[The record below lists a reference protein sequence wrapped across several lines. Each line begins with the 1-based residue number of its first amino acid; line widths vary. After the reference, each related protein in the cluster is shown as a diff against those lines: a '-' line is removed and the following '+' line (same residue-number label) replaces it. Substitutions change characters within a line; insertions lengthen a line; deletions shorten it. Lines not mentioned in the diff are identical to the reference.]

1 MTSGD
6 QAGAAGGRAPSA
18 AAADSG
24 PVRVGAV
31 DCGTN
36 SIRLLVAEGVPGR
49 PGLTDVTR
57 EMRII
62 RLGEGVDATGRIS
75 DGAISRARTALT
87 DYTATM
93 ADLGVRSV
101 RMVATSA
108 TRDAANKAEFFDMT
122 ADVLGEHFPGAA
134 AEVISGQTEAQ
145 LTFAGGVVDLDPRG
159 GPFVVADLGGGSTEI
174 VVGEYDDDG
183 ELRVLG
189 AQSLDIGCVRITE
202 RTLHSDPPTSGEVSE
217 ARRVI
222 AEALE
227 SASGLPLGR
236 ARRFVGVAGTFTT
249 LSAVAQGMATYDSAA
264 LHNSVI
270 SVGQMR
276 EVCARLVASTVT
288 ERRGLGPM
296 HPGRADVIG
305 GGALVASALCDV
317 MSDRAGITDITVSEK
332 DILDGIA
339 MSVLTRL
346 AG

>member
-1 MTSGD
+1 MTSPD
-6 QAGAAGGRAPSA
+6 PAGAA
-18 AAADSG
+18 

-75 DGAISRARTALT
+75 EGAIARCRTALT
-87 DYTATM
+87 SYAATM
-93 ADLGVRSV
+93 ADLGVQAV

-108 TRDAANKAEFFDMT
+108 TRDAANKVEFFDMT
-122 ADVLGEHFPGAA
+122 ADVLGAHFPGAA

-145 LTFAGGVVDLDPRG
+145 LTFAGGVVDLDPRE

-183 ELRVLG
+183 ELRILG

-202 RTLHSDPPTSGEVSE
+202 RTLHSDPPNSGELSE

-227 SASGLPLGR
+227 STSGLPLGR
-236 ARRFVGVAGTFTT
+236 AKCFVGVAGTFTT
-249 LSAVAQGMATYDSAA
+249 LSAVAQGMAEYDSAA

-270 SVGQMR
+270 SLEQLR
-276 EVCARLVASTVT
+276 EVCARLVSSTVA
-288 ERRGLGPM
+288 ERRSLGPM

-317 MSDRAGITDITVSEK
+317 MAERVGLSEITVSEK

-339 MSVLTRL
+339 MSVLSRL

>member
-1 MTSGD
+1 MTFPD
-6 QAGAAGGRAPSA
+6 PAGAA
-18 AAADSG
+18 

-49 PGLTDVTR
+49 PGLTDVVR

-75 DGAISRARTALT
+75 EGAISRCRTALT
-87 DYTATM
+87 DYTQTM
-93 ADLGVRSV
+93 ADLGVQAV

-108 TRDAANKAEFFDMT
+108 TRDAANKVEFFDMT
-122 ADVLGEHFPGAA
+122 ADVLGEHFPAAA

-145 LTFAGGVVDLDPRG
+145 LTFAGGVVDLDPRE

-174 VVGEYDDDG
+174 VVGEYDDG
-183 ELRVLG
+183 ELRILG

-202 RTLHSDPPTSGEVSE
+202 RTLHSDPPSSGEVSQ

-227 SASGLPLGR
+227 SASGLPVGR
-236 ARRFVGVAGTFTT
+236 AKRFVGVAGTFTT
-249 LSAVAQGMATYDSAA
+249 LSAVAQGMAEYDSAA

-270 SVGQMR
+270 SLEQMR
-276 EVCARLVASTVT
+276 EVCDRLVASTVA

-317 MSDRAGITDITVSEK
+317 MSDRAGITDITASEK

>member
-1 MTSGD
+1 MTSPSGSP
-6 QAGAAGGRAPSA
+6 GGSA
-18 AAADSG
+18 ASTDASAG
-24 PVRVGAV
+24 TVRVGAV

-36 SIRLLVAEGVPGR
+36 SIRLLVAEGVPGK
-49 PGLTDVTR
+49 PGLTDVVR

-75 DGAISRARTALT
+75 AGAISRARTALT
-87 DYTATM
+87 DYTKTM
-93 ADLGVRSV
+93 ADLGVQAV

-108 TRDAANKAEFFDMT
+108 TRDAANKVDFFDMT
-122 ADVLGEHFPGAA
+122 ADVLGESFPGAA

-145 LTFAGGVVDLDPRG
+145 LTFAGGVVDLDPRE

-174 VVGEYDDDG
+174 VVGDYDDGDV
-183 ELRVLG
+183 RILG

-202 RTLHSDPPTSGEVSE
+202 RTLHSDPPTAEEVTE

-222 AEALE
+222 AEALA

-236 ARRFVGVAGTFTT
+236 AKRFVGVAGTFTT
-249 LSAVAQGMATYDSAA
+249 LSALAQGMAEYHSAA

-270 SVGQMR
+270 PMGQLKD
-276 EVCARLVASTVT
+276 VCDRLVGSPVA

-317 MSDRAGITDITVSEK
+317 MAERVGLSEITVSEK

>member
-1 MTSGD
+1 MTSPD
-6 QAGAAGGRAPSA
+6 PAGAPRHAASSA
-18 AAADSG
+18 DAA

-36 SIRLLVAEGVPGR
+36 SIRLLVAEGVPGQ
-49 PGLTDVTR
+49 PGLTDVVR

-75 DGAISRARTALT
+75 DGAIARARTALT

-93 ADLGVRSV
+93 ADLGVRAV

-108 TRDAANKAEFFDMT
+108 TRDAANKTEFFDMT
-122 ADVLGEHFPGAA
+122 AGVLGERFPGAA

-145 LTFAGGVVDLDPRG
+145 LTFAGGVVDLDPRQ

-202 RTLHSDPPTSGEVSE
+202 RTLHSDPPTAGEVSE

-222 AEALE
+222 SEALGT
-227 SASGLPLGR
+227 AAGLPLGR
-236 ARRFVGVAGTFTT
+236 AKRFVGVAGTFTT

-270 SVGQMR
+270 SLEQMR
-276 EVCARLVASTVT
+276 EVCARLVAAPVA

-317 MSDRAGITDITVSEK
+317 MSDRAGITDVTVSEK

>member
-1 MTSGD
+1 MT
-6 QAGAAGGRAPSA
+6 APGS
-18 AAADSG
+18 DG
-24 PVRVGAV
+24 VVRVGAV

-49 PGLTDVTR
+49 PGLTDVVR

-62 RLGEGVDATGRIS
+62 RLGEGVDATGQLS
-75 DGAISRARTALT
+75 EGALSRCRTALT
-87 DYTATM
+87 DYAGTM
-93 ADLGVRSV
+93 ASRGVQAV

-108 TRDAANKAEFFDMT
+108 TRDAANKDDFFGMT
-122 ADVLGEHFPGAA
+122 AEVLGEHFPGAV

-145 LTFAGGVVDLDPRG
+145 LTFAGAVVDLDRSE

-174 VVGEYDDDG
+174 VVGEFDDDD
-183 ELRVLG
+183 ELILLG

-202 RTLHSDPPTSGEVSE
+202 RTLHSDPPTAEEVSE

-270 SVGQMR
+270 SLEQMR
-276 EVCARLVASTVT
+276 EVCARLVASTVA

-305 GGALVASALCDV
+305 GGALVASTLCELV
-317 MSDRAGITDITVSEK
+317 ADRAGITEITVSEK

-339 MSVLTRL
+339 MSALSRL

>member
-1 MTSGD
+1 MTTPAPD
-6 QAGAAGGRAPSA
+6 RDGA
-18 AAADSG
+18 
-24 PVRVGAV
+24 VRVGAV

-36 SIRLLVAEGVPGR
+36 SIRLLVAEGVPGQ

-75 DGAISRARTALT
+75 SGAISRARTALT
-87 DYTATM
+87 DYAATM
-93 ADLGVRSV
+93 ADLGVQAV

-108 TRDAANKAEFFDMT
+108 TRDAANKDEFFDMT
-122 ADVLGEHFPGAA
+122 AEVLGAHFPGAA

-145 LTFAGGVVDLDPRG
+145 LTFAGGVVDLDPRE
-159 GPFVVADLGGGSTEI
+159 GPFVVADLGGGSTEV
-174 VVGEYDDDG
+174 VVGDYDDDNAV
-183 ELRVLG
+183 RILG

-202 RTLHSDPPTSGEVSE
+202 RTLHSDPPTAGEVTE

-227 SASGLPLGR
+227 SASELPLGR
-236 ARRFVGVAGTFTT
+236 AKRFVGVAGTFTT
-249 LSAVAQGMATYDSAA
+249 LSAVAQGMATYDPQA

-270 SVGQMR
+270 SLEQMR
-276 EVCARLVASTVT
+276 EVCGRVVAAPVA

-296 HPGRADVIG
+296 HPGRAGVIG

-317 MSDRAGITDITVSEK
+317 MSDRAGITDVTVSEK

-339 MSVLTRL
+339 MSVLARL

>member
-1 MTSGD
+1 M
-6 QAGAAGGRAPSA
+6 
-18 AAADSG
+18 
-24 PVRVGAV
+24 RVGAV

-36 SIRLLVAEGVPGR
+36 SIRLLVAEGVPGEA
-49 PGLTDVTR
+49 GLTDVTR

-62 RLGEGVDATGRIS
+62 RLGEGVDATGRLS
-75 DGAISRARTALT
+75 DGALSRCRTALT

-93 ADLGVRSV
+93 AKLGVQSV

-108 TRDAANKAEFFDMT
+108 TRDARNKDEFFGMT
-122 ADVLGEHFPGAA
+122 AEVLGRHFSGAQ
-134 AEVISGQTEAQ
+134 AEVISGQTEAE
-145 LTFAGGVVDLDPRG
+145 LTFAGGVVDLDPRE

-174 VVGEYDDDG
+174 VVGEYADDA
-183 ELRVLG
+183 ELRILG

-202 RTLHSDPPTSGEVSE
+202 RTLHSDPPSSGEVSE

-227 SASGLPLGR
+227 SAAGLPLGR
-236 ARRFVGVAGTFTT
+236 GKRFVGVAGTFTT
-249 LSAVAQGMATYDSAA
+249 LSAVAQGMAEYDSAA

-270 SVGQMR
+270 SLEQMR
-276 EVCARLVASTVT
+276 EVCARLLASTVS

-305 GGALVASALCDV
+305 GGALVAAALCEL
-317 MSDRAGITDITVSEK
+317 MADRAGITEITVSEK

>member
-1 MTSGD
+1 MTTP
-6 QAGAAGGRAPSA
+6 GGV
-18 AAADSG
+18 DS
-24 PVRVGAV
+24 VRVGAV

-36 SIRLLVAEGVPGR
+36 SIRLLVAEGVPGQA
-49 PGLTDVTR
+49 GLTDVVR

-75 DGAISRARTALT
+75 AGAISRCRTALT
-87 DYTATM
+87 DYTRTM
-93 ADLGVRSV
+93 KDLGVQSV

-108 TRDAANKAEFFDMT
+108 TRDAANKTEFFDMT
-122 ADVLGEHFPGAA
+122 ADLLGESFPGAA

-145 LTFAGGVVDLDPRG
+145 LTFAGGVVDLDPRE

-174 VVGEYDDDG
+174 VVGEYDDGDV
-183 ELRVLG
+183 RILG
-189 AQSLDIGCVRITE
+189 AQSVDIGCVRITE
-202 RTLHSDPPTSGEVSE
+202 RTLHSDPPSSGEVSE

-236 ARRFVGVAGTFTT
+236 AKRFVGVAGTFTT
-249 LSAVAQGMATYDSAA
+249 LSAVAQGMATYDPVA

-270 SVGQMR
+270 SLEQMR
-276 EVCARLVASTVT
+276 EVCARVVALPIA
-288 ERRGLGPM
+288 ERRGVEPM

-305 GGALVASALCDV
+305 GGALVASALCDL
-317 MSDRAGITDITVSEK
+317 MSERAGIADITVSEK

-339 MSVLTRL
+339 MSVLARL
-346 AG
+346 AT